1 MTLSLSKIWNSK
13 FVQLVVSQWFFIAL
27 VCFIV
32 LARFVPNFARQG
44 GLVKAEYTI
53 EYGAVALIFL
63 QNGLSMSTKKLC
75 VYLSNWRAHI
85 VILLMSFLITSSII
99 FGFCCAIQRSGNSNI
114 DEWLLVGLILTA
126 ASPTTVASNVV
137 MTQEAKGNDLLCLCE
152 VFIGNFLGGFI
163 TPAIVQ
169 MYLSTSLFAFGN
181 PSNGS
186 SVRTVY
192 ANVMKQIGLSV
203 LVPLF
208 VGQLAQN
215 LFPKQVSWAL
225 KALRMNKVGSVCL
238 LLVMFSSFSTAF
250 YQHAFTSVPGI
261 CIVFVVLFNLGI
273 YLFFSVLCFVCARPW
288 IILRLFPEE
297 PSESSSKP
305 YIIGYRLLRPFYY
318 NKKDTVAILFCGPAK
333 TAALG
338 VSLISSQYG
347 SDFPQLGKLLVPLV
361 LYQSEQVVTAK
372 LLVPWVRRWAAE
384 ENDQASGC
392 ESDLEQVSSTK
403 SGEHVDGTDSYE
415 RAGATSENAT
425 TGINVQDTRQDV

>member
-1 MTLSLSKIWNSK
+1 MTVSFSKIWHSK
-13 FVQLVVSQWFFIAL
+13 PVEFIISQWFFITLA
-27 VCFIV
+27 VFIV

-44 GLVKAEYTI
+44 GLIKAQYTI

-63 QNGLSMSTKKLC
+63 QNGLSMSTKNLC
-75 VYLSNWRAHI
+75 LNLSNWRAHL
-85 VILLMSFLITSSII
+85 VVLVMSFLLTSSIL
-99 FGFCCAIQRSGNSNI
+99 FGFCCAIQSSDDSKI

-126 ASPTTVASNVV
+126 ASPTTVASNVI
-137 MTQEAKGNDLLCLCE
+137 MTQQAKGNDLLCLCE
-152 VFIGNFLGGFI
+152 VFIGNVLGGFV

-203 LVPLF
+203 LVPLC
-208 VGQLAQN
+208 VGQVAQN
-215 LFPKQVSWAL
+215 VFPAQVSWAL
-225 KALRMNKVGSVCL
+225 KTLRMNKIGSICL

-250 YQHAFTSVPGI
+250 YQHAFTSVSHVSM
-261 CIVFVVLFNLGI
+261 VFIVLFNIGI

-288 IILRLFPEE
+288 FILKMFPDE
-297 PSESSSKP
+297 PNEHSSKM
-305 YIIGYRLLRPFYY
+305 YVYGYRVLRPFYY

-338 VSLISSQYG
+338 VSLVSSQYG

-372 LLVPWVRRWAAE
+372 LLVPLVRRWAADE
-384 ENDQASGC
+384 DEVGSAS
-392 ESDLEQVSSTK
+392 EKDLEQASSGK
-403 SGEHVDGTDSYE
+403 GDATDS
-415 RAGATSENAT
+415 SEVSQIAQEND
-425 TGINVQDTRQDV
+425 VQKQGGRQ

>member
-1 MTLSLSKIWNSK
+1 MTITLSKIWHSK
-13 FVQLVVSQWFFIAL
+13 PVSFIISQWFFIAL
-27 VCFIV
+27 AIFIV

-44 GLVKAEYTI
+44 GLIKAQYTI

-63 QNGLSMSTKKLC
+63 QNGLSMSTKNLC
-75 VYLSNWRAHI
+75 VNLSNWRAHL
-85 VILLMSFLITSSII
+85 VVLVMSFLITSSIL
-99 FGFCCAIQRSGNSNI
+99 FGFCCAIQSSHSSEI

-126 ASPTTVASNVV
+126 ASPTTVASNVI
-137 MTQEAKGNDLLCLCE
+137 MTQQAKGNDLLCLCE
-152 VFIGNFLGGFI
+152 VFIGNVLGGFV

-186 SVRTVY
+186 SVRMVY

-208 VGQLAQN
+208 VGQVAQN
-215 LFPKQVSWAL
+215 IFPTQVSWTL
-225 KALRMNKVGSVCL
+225 RTFRMNKIGSICL

-250 YQHAFTSVPGI
+250 YQHAFTSVSGI
-261 CIVFVVLFNLGI
+261 SMVFIVLFNIGI

-288 IILRLFPEE
+288 FIPKIFPEE
-297 PSESSSKP
+297 PNETSSQV
-305 YIIGYRLLRPFYY
+305 YAFGYRVLRPFYY

-372 LLVPWVRRWAAE
+372 LLVPLVRRWAADE
-384 ENDQASGC
+384 DEAKLSSKQ
-392 ESDLEQVSSTK
+392 DLELASAEKT
-403 SGEHVDGTDSYE
+403 DATDSFE
-415 RAGATSENAT
+415 AS
-425 TGINVQDTRQDV
+425 